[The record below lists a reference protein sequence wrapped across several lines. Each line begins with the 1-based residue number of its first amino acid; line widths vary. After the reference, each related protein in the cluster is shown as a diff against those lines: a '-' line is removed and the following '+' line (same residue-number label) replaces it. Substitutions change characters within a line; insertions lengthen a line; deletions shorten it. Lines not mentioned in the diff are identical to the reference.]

1 MRDLTKPAYSDTNP
15 SSKKLELGRDSGFD
29 AAIHATRM
37 NHNKVYPGF
46 WHAVLL
52 CVIFVTVQMV
62 VMTPFSVLDVVF
74 KLKLSTHPALL
85 GMINLMACGAVVYLG
100 WLIGRPKL
108 AEVFRCHRISVLA
121 VVGVLIATC
130 GAIIVLS
137 EVDNLVRLVLPPP
150 KWLEDLMRQ
159 LAFAPE
165 RLWASVFL
173 LVIVAP
179 VTEEIMFRGLIL
191 RGFLTRFGVFKAFLL
206 SSMLF
211 GAIHL
216 NPWQFVSATTLGM
229 MFAWWY
235 ARTQSLIPCLI
246 GHALTNGIVLGH
258 QSLPFKVEGFNTGAA
273 FESTGSQPV
282 WFNLLGLGLLAVGMW
297 LFRIA
302 TPSFPPRAESPVIPA
317 PVSGEPDSGLPPII
331 ATVSPAAAAAI
342 PNLNSGV
349 DVRNDPNRET

>member
-1 MRDLTKPAYSDTNP
+1 
-15 SSKKLELGRDSGFD
+15 
-29 AAIHATRM
+29 M

-62 VMTPFSVLDVVF
+62 VMTPFSVLDMVF

-159 LAFAPE
+159 LAFSPE

-206 SSMLF
+206 SSILF

-282 WFNLLGLGLLAVGMW
+282 WFNLLGLGLLAVGLW
-297 LFRIA
+297 LFRAA
-302 TPSFPPRAESPVIPA
+302 TPSIPPRAESPVMPA

-331 ATVSPAAAAAI
+331 SSVSPAAAAAI
-342 PNLNSGV
+342 PNLDSGV
-349 DVRNDPNRET
+349 DARNDPDRES